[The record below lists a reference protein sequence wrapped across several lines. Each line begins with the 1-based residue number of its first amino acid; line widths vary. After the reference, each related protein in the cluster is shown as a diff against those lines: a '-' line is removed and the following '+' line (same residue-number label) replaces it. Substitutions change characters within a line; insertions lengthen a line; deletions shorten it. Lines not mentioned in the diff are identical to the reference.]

1 MTLGLHHHHSCSVKP
16 VNGLYSHLIVKL
28 CIVCSPL
35 RAIHSSDCFFA
46 PATGCR
52 NESAGALNA
61 VGARC
66 YSWSSSPF
74 SATSS
79 NGGRLW
85 CTATDV
91 NPLNNNNRS
100 LGQSVRCVQHLR
112 AVRLA
117 ALSRVPLFLGG
128 ARSGSAL
135 FRQVLRWLRRLR
147 IPRGCRLRKKKPSER
162 RKRGKEPP
170 LCGKLPADDAKIG
183 VQNCSDRK

>member
-1 MTLGLHHHHSCSVKP
+1 MTLRKACLTLRSLLSLDREVANHELNLFPSPRHSFQR
-16 VNGLYSHLIVKL
+16 L
-28 CIVCSPL
+28 
-35 RAIHSSDCFFA
+35 FFA

-52 NESAGALNA
+52 NESAGVLNA

-85 CTATDV
+85 CTTTDV
-91 NPLNNNNRS
+91 HPLNNNNRS

-117 ALSRVPLFLGG
+117 ALSRVPLFLRG
-128 ARSGSAL
+128 AFRFRSLSAGFAMAAPL
-135 FRQVLRWLRRLR
+135 SNPAGVSA
-147 IPRGCRLRKKKPSER
+147 PE
-162 RKRGKEPP
+162 KEAVRTPEKGQRPP
-170 LCGKLPADDAKIG
+170 
-183 VQNCSDRK
+183 VV

>member
-1 MTLGLHHHHSCSVKP
+1 MTLGLHHHHSCSVKT
-16 VNGLYSHLIVKL
+16 VKRSL
-28 CIVCSPL
+28 LSLNRKVVHCLFPSP
-35 RAIHSSDCFFA
+35 RHSFQRLFFA

-85 CTATDV
+85 CTTTDV
-91 NPLNNNNRS
+91 HPLNNNNRS

-117 ALSRVPLFLGG
+117 ALLPGAAFFGG
-128 ARSGSAL
+128 VRSGSAL
-135 FRQVLRWLRRLR
+135 FRPVLRWQHRFR
-147 IPRGCRLRKKKPSER
+147 IPRGCRLRKKRPSER
-162 RKRGKEPP
+162 RKRGKEPR
-170 LCGKLPADDAKIG
+170 LCKKLPPDDAKIG